1 MLQWKSKQE
10 EAKHGGSEEGFWGVT
25 GSGGDNGKISTKNIP
40 TATVT
45 YLNTNGNSGYNN
57 AENWTHTKCAIGG
70 NSVINNGS
78 LLSGLGK
85 NRGTGGDQH
94 GLDHNGIA
102 SECTHDAKSEN
113 GVGGCLYILPTNLY
127 CIVNIKV
134 PDNSYNVKITVT
146 NDDVSGEYVDDNVL
160 KVGTIENNGNISF
173 IVKRGAIVNYTVSKE
188 YYNTENGSFIV
199 GQTKIA
205 HNLNVGAINNSN
217 NEQTANIKLSKT
229 ILTHTITS
237 NGANI
242 KVSGKFMQS
251 ASSDGTVVKNSETG
265 TGTVTVYVWQGEP
278 NIKIESVSK
287 SYYNTLTNY
296 EITAGSTKTDSRNL
310 TDGSA
315 TISTNNT
322 TTTVTLPKT
331 KYYSDIQQYY
341 VYNTKSNFLQ
351 ADAEWQN
358 RGNLKNNNAILA
370 LKRKNEYGTITL
382 TFNGDTNNTDNW
394 KLYIKNY
401 KVGIDANNSTMTVT
415 VKDNSGAT
423 LVDETLKFNEKDKEY
438 TKEYSWSSKNIKTVI
453 IKFSTSSGTNKRFWL
468 SQVYVETTN

>member
-94 GLDHNGIA
+94 GLDNNGFA

-331 KYYSDIQQYY
+331 KYYATNVNYSHSRNRWPYKW
-341 VYNTKSNFLQ
+341 NETNNLTK
-351 ADAEWQN
+351 DD
-358 RGNLKNNNAILA
+358 GKNDNAYT
-370 LKRKNEYGTITL
+370 YGTQNARITL
-382 TFNGDTNNTDNW
+382 SRTGLPEKWIMYLDGCYGDSVGKPQIEVKINGENKLSGEISKKESNTYTINGTGTNVSSVEIKFTGP
-394 KLYIKNY
+394 KLY
-401 KVGIDANNSTMTVT
+401 
-415 VKDNSGAT
+415 
-423 LVDETLKFNEKDKEY
+423 
-438 TKEYSWSSKNIKTVI
+438 
-453 IKFSTSSGTNKRFWL
+453 
-468 SQVYVETTN
+468 TTNFYIDSVYFIVND